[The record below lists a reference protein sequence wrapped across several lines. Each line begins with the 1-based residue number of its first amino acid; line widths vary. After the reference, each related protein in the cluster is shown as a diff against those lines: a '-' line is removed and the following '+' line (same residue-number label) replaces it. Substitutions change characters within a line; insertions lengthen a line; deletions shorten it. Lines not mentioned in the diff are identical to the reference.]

1 MPVSEAQKKA
11 KKKWEANNY
20 DMIGIRVKKGNRE
33 KIKAFAESQGETLN
47 GFIKRLI
54 SSEMNETIE

>member
-1 MPVSEAQKKA
+1 VPVSEAQKKA